1 MIYHSKVSGSPVLS
15 GIQGFSF
22 LKSRVFPPFINP
34 WFINFIQFCCILLL
48 IQPAYSGVADNNAGK
63 TAQGQQGMVVSSEP
77 NASQV
82 GIQILKQGGNSIDAA
97 VAVGFA
103 LAVTHPQAGN
113 IGGGGFMVIRMADG
127 TATTF
132 DYREKAPARSSKEMF
147 IDDKGNYLPEKSQEG
162 YLACGVPGS
171 VAGMLL
177 AHKKFGIL
185 SRAQVLQP
193 AIELAIK
200 GFRVSA
206 PFARDLNAAL
216 NNYGKYPATKIFCS
230 NDGKPYKEGDTFIQT
245 DLAKTLKRIAKE
257 GRDGFYKGETAKL
270 IVAEMNRGG
279 GLISY
284 NDLASY
290 DAVERTPL
298 HGNYRGY
305 EILSMGPPSSGGVL
319 LIHMLN
325 LLEKYDF
332 AGSGFGS
339 VESTSILTEV
349 MKLAYADRA
358 EFLGDPDFFHVP
370 INTLLSKS
378 YADERRKLIT
388 PDAATPSTMISHG
401 VIPQQEH
408 KETTHY
414 SVIDRWGN
422 AVSTTTTINGWFGN
436 GVVVDGA
443 GFFLNN
449 EMDDFSAKPGVPNMF
464 GVVGAEANAVQ
475 PNKRMLSSMTPTI
488 VLKDQ
493 KPFLILGSPGGS
505 TIITT
510 VLQVLINVVDY
521 DMNMRQAVDAPRIH
535 HQWLPD
541 TLCYE
546 LSAFS
551 KDAARELKHRGFV
564 LAEQPGHQGRVEA
577 IMLDPKNGL
586 FLGVSDSRGHGLAFG
601 Y

>member
-1 MIYHSKVSGSPVLS
+1 MNPPVISIILFCFNNLMF
-15 GIQGFSF
+15 QP
-22 LKSRVFPPFINP
+22 VF
-34 WFINFIQFCCILLL
+34 
-48 IQPAYSGVADNNAGK
+48 SGVADNSVKK
-63 TAQGQQGMVVSSEP
+63 TTHARQGMVVSSEP

-113 IGGGGFMVIRMADG
+113 IGGGGFMVIRMSNG
-127 TATTF
+127 TTTTF
-132 DYREKAPARSSKEMF
+132 DYREKAPAKSTKDMF
-147 IDDKGNYLPEKSQEG
+147 LDDKENYVPEKSQEG

-171 VAGMLL
+171 VAGLLL
-177 AHKKFGIL
+177 AQEKFGTL
-185 SRAQVLQP
+185 SRARVLQP
-193 AIELAIK
+193 AIELAAK
-200 GFRVSA
+200 GFKVSA
-206 PFARDLNAAL
+206 SFARDLNTAL
-216 NNYGKYPATKIFCS
+216 ENYGKYPATRKFCS
-230 NDGKPYKEGDTFIQT
+230 HNCESYKEGDTFVQI
-245 DLAKTLKRIAKE
+245 DLAKTLMRIAKE

-270 IVAEMNRGG
+270 IVADLDRGG
-279 GLISY
+279 GIISSD
-284 NDLASY
+284 DLASY
-290 DAVERTPL
+290 EAVERTAL
-298 HGNYRGY
+298 RGTYRGY
-305 EILSMGPPSSGGVL
+305 EILSMGPPSSGGAL

-325 LLEKYDF
+325 LLEKYDI
-332 AGSGFGS
+332 AGLGFGS
-339 VESTSILTEV
+339 VETISILTEA
-349 MKLAYADRA
+349 MKLAYADRV
-358 EFLGDPDFFHVP
+358 EFLGDPDYSHVP

-378 YADERRKLIT
+378 YAYARRKLIA
-388 PDAATPSTMISHG
+388 PASAKPSTSISHG
-401 VIPQQEH
+401 TITQKEH
-408 KETTHY
+408 EETTHY

-464 GVVGAEANAVQ
+464 GVVGAEANAIQ

-488 VLKDQ
+488 VVKDQ

-510 VLQVLINVVDY
+510 VLQVLMNVVDHN
-521 DMNMRQAVDAPRIH
+521 MNIRQAVDAPRIH

-541 TLCYE
+541 TLRYE

-551 KDAARELKHRGFV
+551 KDVAQELKRRGFI

-577 IMLDPKNGL
+577 IMIDPNNGL
-586 FLGVSDSRGHGLAFG
+586 YLGVSDSRGHGLAVG

>member
-1 MIYHSKVSGSPVLS
+1 M
-15 GIQGFSF
+15 F
-22 LKSRVFPPFINP
+22 LDDRG
-34 WFINFIQFCCILLL
+34 NF
-48 IQPAYSGVADNNAGK
+48 V
-63 TAQGQQGMVVSSEP
+63 
-77 NASQV
+77 
-82 GIQILKQGGNSIDAA
+82 
-97 VAVGFA
+97 
-103 LAVTHPQAGN
+103 
-113 IGGGGFMVIRMADG
+113 
-127 TATTF
+127 
-132 DYREKAPARSSKEMF
+132 
-147 IDDKGNYLPEKSQEG
+147 PERSQEG

-177 AHKKFGIL
+177 ALEKFGAL

-193 AIELAIK
+193 AIELAMK

-206 PFARDLNAAL
+206 PFARDLNSAL
-216 NNYGKYPATKIFCS
+216 KYFGKYPATRMFCS
-230 NDGKPYKEGDTFIQT
+230 LDGKPYKEGDIFIQL

-257 GRDGFYKGETAKL
+257 GLDGFYKGETAKF

-290 DAVERTPL
+290 EAVERPAL
-298 HGNYRGY
+298 QGSYRGY
-305 EILSMGPPSSGGVL
+305 EIISMGPPSSGGVL

-325 LLEKYDF
+325 LLEKYDI

-339 VESTSILTEV
+339 VESVSILTES

-358 EFLGDPDFFHVP
+358 EFLGDPDFYKVP
-370 INTLLSKS
+370 VNTLISKS
-378 YADERRKLIT
+378 YAEERGKLIT
-388 PDAATPSTMISHG
+388 PEKARPSATIFHG
-401 VIPQQEH
+401 NITQAEH

-436 GVVVDGA
+436 GVVVGGA

-488 VLKDQ
+488 VVKDQ
-493 KPFLILGSPGGS
+493 KPYLILGSPGGS

-510 VLQVLINVVDY
+510 VLQVLMNVVDY
-521 DMNMRQAVDAPRIH
+521 GMNIRQAVDAPRIH

-546 LSAFS
+546 QSAFS
-551 KDAARELKHRGFV
+551 KDVAQELKRRGFI
-564 LAEQPGHQGRVEA
+564 LADRPGHQGRVEA
-577 IMLDPKNGL
+577 IMVDPNNGL
-586 FLGVSDSRGHGLAFG
+586 YLGVSDSRGYGLAVG

>member
-1 MIYHSKVSGSPVLS
+1 MKYRIINIVAFCLSVLVVHTACSGT
-15 GIQGFSF
+15 
-22 LKSRVFPPFINP
+22 
-34 WFINFIQFCCILLL
+34 
-48 IQPAYSGVADNNAGK
+48 ADNNAK
-63 TAQGQQGMVVSSEP
+63 KIAEASQGMVVSSEP
-77 NASQV
+77 NASQA
-82 GIQILKQGGNSIDAA
+82 GIQILKEGGNSIDAA

-127 TATTF
+127 NATTF
-132 DYREKAPARSSKEMF
+132 DYREKAPAKSEKDMF
-147 IDDKGNYLPEKSQEG
+147 LDDKGNYVPERSQVG

-177 AHKKFGIL
+177 AHEKFGKL
-185 SRAQVLQP
+185 RREQVLRP
-193 AIELAIK
+193 AIELALN
-200 GFRVSA
+200 GFNVSA
-206 PFARDLNAAL
+206 SFARDLSSAL
-216 NNYGKYPATKIFCS
+216 KNFGNFPATRKACS
-230 NDGKPYKEGDTFIQT
+230 LHGNPYKEGDTFIQL
-245 DLAKTLKRIAKE
+245 DLAETLKRIAKE
-257 GRDGFYKGETAKL
+257 GRNGFYKGKTAML

-284 NDLASY
+284 SDLASY
-290 DAVERTPL
+290 KAVERAPVRGT
-298 HGNYRGY
+298 YRGY

-319 LIHMLN
+319 LIHLLN
-325 LLEKYDF
+325 LLEKYDI

-339 VESTSILTEV
+339 SNHISILTEA

-370 INTLLSKS
+370 TNTLLSKS
-378 YADERRKLIT
+378 YADERRKLIE
-388 PDAATPSTMISHG
+388 PEAAKPSAAISHG
-401 VIPQQEH
+401 ILPQKEH

-464 GVVGAEANAVQ
+464 GVVGAEANSIQ

-488 VLKDQ
+488 VMKDQ
-493 KPFLILGSPGGS
+493 KPFFILGSPGGS

-510 VLQVLINVVDY
+510 VLQVLMNVIDFGM
-521 DMNMRQAVDAPRIH
+521 DIRHAVDAPRIH
-535 HQWLPD
+535 HQWFPD

-546 LSAFS
+546 QLSFS
-551 KDAARELKHRGFV
+551 LDVAKELKRRGFI
-564 LAEQPGHQGRVEA
+564 LAGQPGHQGRVEA
-577 IMLDPKNGL
+577 IMIDPKS
-586 FLGVSDSRGHGLAFG
+586 GVYIGASDSRGHGLAIG

>member
-1 MIYHSKVSGSPVLS
+1 MNTRIINIIYLCSIL
-15 GIQGFSF
+15 F
-22 LKSRVFPPFINP
+22 LVK
-34 WFINFIQFCCILLL
+34 
-48 IQPAYSGVADNNAGK
+48 PAFSGVANNSAK
-63 TAQGQQGMVVSSEP
+63 KITQVRQGMVVSSEP

-82 GIQILKQGGNSIDAA
+82 GIQILKQGGNSVDAA

-127 TATTF
+127 ITTTF
-132 DYREKAPARSSKEMF
+132 DYREKAPAKSAKNMF
-147 IDDKGNYLPEKSQEG
+147 LDDKGNYAPEKSQEG

-177 AHKKFGIL
+177 AHKKFGTL

-193 AIELAIK
+193 AIELAMK

-206 PFARDLNAAL
+206 PFARDLNSAL
-216 NNYGKYPATKIFCS
+216 KNYGKYPATRIFCS
-230 NDGKPYKEGDTFIQT
+230 HNGKPYKESDTFIQP

-257 GRDGFYKGETAKL
+257 GRNGFYKGETAKL

-284 NDLASY
+284 DDLASY
-290 DAVERTPL
+290 EAVERTAL
-298 HGNYRGY
+298 RGSYRGY

-332 AGSGFGS
+332 AKSGFGS
-339 VESTSILTEV
+339 VESVSILTEA

-370 INTLLSKS
+370 ISTLLSKS
-378 YADERRKLIT
+378 YADERRKLIA
-388 PDAATPSTMISHG
+388 PEAAKPSTTISHG
-401 VIPQQEH
+401 IITQTEH
-408 KETTHY
+408 EETTHY
-414 SVIDRWGN
+414 SVIDRWEN
-422 AVSTTTTINGWFGN
+422 AVSITTTINGWFGN

-488 VLKDQ
+488 VVKDQ
-493 KPFLILGSPGGS
+493 KPYLIFGSPGGS

-521 DMNMRQAVDAPRIH
+521 GMNIRQAVDAPRIH

-541 TLCYE
+541 TLYYE
-546 LSAFS
+546 QSAFS
-551 KDAARELKHRGFV
+551 KDVAQELKRRGYI
-564 LAEQPGHQGRVEA
+564 LEERPGHQGRVEA
-577 IMLDPKNGL
+577 IMVDPNNEL
-586 FLGVSDSRGHGLAFG
+586 YLGVSDFRGYGLAVG

>member
-1 MIYHSKVSGSPVLS
+1 MKNRIFTKAIFSLTVLVVHTAFSGT
-15 GIQGFSF
+15 
-22 LKSRVFPPFINP
+22 
-34 WFINFIQFCCILLL
+34 
-48 IQPAYSGVADNNAGK
+48 ADNNAKKIAEGS
-63 TAQGQQGMVVSSEP
+63 QGMVVSSEP
-77 NASQV
+77 NASQA
-82 GIQILKQGGNSIDAA
+82 GIQILKEGGNSVDAA

-127 TATTF
+127 NATTF
-132 DYREKAPARSSKEMF
+132 DYREKAPAKSEKDMF
-147 IDDKGNYLPEKSQEG
+147 LDDRGNYVPERSQVG

-177 AHKKFGIL
+177 AHEKFGKL
-185 SRAQVLQP
+185 RREQVLRP
-193 AIELAIK
+193 AIELALK
-200 GFRVSA
+200 GFNVSA
-206 PFARDLNAAL
+206 SFARDLSSAL
-216 NNYGKYPATKIFCS
+216 KNFGNFPATRKVCS
-230 NDGKPYKEGDTFIQT
+230 LHGKPYKEGDTFLQP
-245 DLAKTLKRIAKE
+245 DLAETLKRIAKE
-257 GRDGFYKGETAKL
+257 GRDDFYKGKTAML

-284 NDLASY
+284 SDLASY
-290 DAVERTPL
+290 EAVERAPVRGT
-298 HGNYRGY
+298 YRGY

-319 LIHMLN
+319 LIYLLN
-325 LLEKYDF
+325 LLEKYNI

-339 VESTSILTEV
+339 SESISILTEA

-370 INTLLSKS
+370 TNTLLSKS
-378 YADERRKLIT
+378 YADERRKLIA
-388 PDAATPSTMISHG
+388 PEAAKPSAAISHG
-401 VIPQQEH
+401 VLPQKEH

-436 GVVVDGA
+436 GVVVKGA

-464 GVVGAEANAVQ
+464 GVVSAEANSVQ

-488 VLKDQ
+488 VVKGQ
-493 KPFLILGSPGGS
+493 KPFFILGSPGGP

-510 VLQVLINVVDY
+510 VLQVLMNVIDFGM
-521 DMNMRQAVDAPRIH
+521 DIRHAVDAPRIH

-546 LSAFS
+546 QSSFS
-551 KDAARELKHRGFV
+551 PDVAKELKRRGFI
-564 LAEQPGHQGRVEA
+564 LAGQPGHQGRVEA
-577 IMLDPKNGL
+577 IMIDPKRGVY
-586 FLGVSDSRGHGLAFG
+586 LGASDSRGHGLAIG

>member
-1 MIYHSKVSGSPVLS
+1 
-15 GIQGFSF
+15 
-22 LKSRVFPPFINP
+22 
-34 WFINFIQFCCILLL
+34 
-48 IQPAYSGVADNNAGK
+48 
-63 TAQGQQGMVVSSEP
+63 MVVSSEP

-103 LAVTHPQAGN
+103 LAVSHPQAGN

-132 DYREKAPARSSKEMF
+132 DYREKAPAKSVKNMF
-147 IDDKGNYLPEKSQEG
+147 LDDKGNYAPEKSQEG

-177 AHKKFGIL
+177 ALEKFGTL
-185 SRAQVLQP
+185 SRAQVLKP

-200 GFRVSA
+200 GFRISA
-206 PFARDLNAAL
+206 PFARDLNSAL
-216 NNYGKYPATKIFCS
+216 KNFGKYPATKMFCS
-230 NDGKPYKEGDTFIQT
+230 HNGKSYKEGDTLIQPN
-245 DLAKTLKRIAKE
+245 LAKTLKRIANE
-257 GRDGFYKGETAKL
+257 GRNGFYKGETAKL

-279 GLISY
+279 GLITY
-284 NDLASY
+284 DDLASY
-290 DAVERTPL
+290 EAIERIAL
-298 HGNYRGY
+298 RGNYRGY
-305 EILSMGPPSSGGVL
+305 EVISMGPPSSGGVL

-325 LLEKYDF
+325 LLERYNI
-332 AGSGFGS
+332 AGLGFGS
-339 VESTSILTEV
+339 IKSISILTET

-370 INTLLSKS
+370 VKILISKS
-378 YADERRKLIT
+378 YADERRKLIAPET
-388 PDAATPSTMISHG
+388 AKPSAAISHG
-401 VIPQQEH
+401 IITQTEN

-464 GVVGAEANAVQ
+464 GVIGAEANAVQ

-488 VLKDQ
+488 VVKDQ
-493 KPFLILGSPGGS
+493 KPYLILGSPGGS
-505 TIITT
+505 SIITT
-510 VLQVLINVVDY
+510 VLQVLMNVVDY
-521 DMNMRQAVDAPRIH
+521 GMNIKQAVDAPRIH

-541 TLCYE
+541 TLYYE
-546 LSAFS
+546 RSVFS
-551 KDAARELKHRGFV
+551 RDVAQELKRRGYI

-577 IMLDPKNGL
+577 IMVDPNNGL
-586 FLGVSDSRGHGLAFG
+586 YLGVSDFRGFGLAAG